1 MVNVFAYN
9 VSVRW
14 WQRRALL
21 LMLVAL
27 VGLLTVLQTLTAPQ
41 LPHKPKQIMFSRERP
56 SHLRPNI
63 ILWTMMRSGSSLTEE
78 MLSSLPCS
86 FVTEEPLREY
96 KNFND
101 TFARDFLRDIL
112 HCRFSKYP
120 YYFERWMFGNQ
131 LNDLKM
137 KLLCYQYASMCYDAT
152 WTESMCKGACMMILR
167 VVAGQLKLTT
177 SLLQDSTL
185 RNYVVHLVRDPRA
198 LLASRYSLEKHTEML
213 LENATFFTHQ
223 EKNPADVC
231 RRYRQ
236 DLSSARFLHRH
247 YPHRYTLI
255 RYEDVALDPSRYVR
269 SIYNF
274 TELPYTKVVAHNV
287 ATLTLGMY
295 DDTFQSHPYSTNKN
309 STEVVYRWRTSLP
322 YSEMEKIQAECH
334 DVLQAY
340 GYPVFASKTEYES
353 QLTKILPLK
362 AVTWQVNTTDT

>member
-1 MVNVFAYN
+1 MVNVFAYTT
-9 VSVRW
+9 SARW

-21 LMLVAL
+21 LMLVPL
-27 VGLLTVLQTLTAPQ
+27 VGLLTALHEHTAPQ
-41 LPHKPKQIMFSRERP
+41 LPQKPKQIMFSRERH
-56 SHLRPNI
+56 SNSRRSI
-63 ILWTMMRSGSSLTEE
+63 ILWTMMRSGSSMMGA

-101 TFARDFLRDIL
+101 TFALAFLRDIL

-120 YYFERWMFGNQ
+120 HYFEKWMFGYQ
-131 LNDLKM
+131 LNDLKI
-137 KLLCYQYASMCYDAT
+137 KELCDQYASVCQDAA
-152 WTESMCKGACMMILR
+152 WTESMCNGACIMVLR
-167 VVAGQLKLTT
+167 VVAGKLKLAT
-177 SLLQDSTL
+177 SLLPDSTL
-185 RNYVVHLVRDPRA
+185 RSYVVHLVRDPRA

-213 LENATFFTHQ
+213 QENATFFTHQ

-247 YPHRYTLI
+247 YPHRYILI

-295 DDTFQSHPYSTNKN
+295 DDAFQSHPYSTNKN

-362 AVTWQVNTTDT
+362 AVTW